1 MLRQSRFVTF
11 DGAVS
16 MTTSHQRPDR
26 YRHLE
31 ADFGTRNRI
40 ARGAGLSYAAA
51 SFGEDVVVQEMSA
64 FDRLLAFHE
73 ENRTVRVEA
82 GMSLHR
88 LLAWAGQKNLCLPV
102 LPGHPLITI
111 GGCIAADVH
120 GKNPLRDGTFSDW
133 VDSMTVFHPASGF
146 QTISRADRPS
156 LFGATCGGFGLTG
169 LIIDATLRLTPL
181 PAQNVHLKSAPV
193 ASLSE
198 SIQRL
203 REELK
208 CDFAYSWHDGAARNG
223 AFGRGL
229 LFFGSWTDQPAHTK
243 ERPYTPVS
251 SQRRGRWPVSL
262 WNPVTVRCANSAFRH
277 LAAFQSGQVKSAFD
291 AAFPFA
297 RQTLYHRFYGRPGFA
312 EMQVLVPHAGLEEFV
327 TELSALVHDLDPPLV
342 MMSLKRFVGRQQSLS
357 MSGTGILFALDFMRS
372 PAASRFATAFDKL
385 TLAAGGQPN
394 VAKDSR
400 LPAEV
405 AARALPFYSQFR
417 QRIRQLDADRL
428 YQSELSRRLEL

>member
-1 MLRQSRFVTF
+1 
-11 DGAVS
+11 
-16 MTTSHQRPDR
+16 
-26 YRHLE
+26 
-31 ADFGTRNRI
+31 
-40 ARGAGLSYAAA
+40 
-51 SFGEDVVVQEMSA
+51 
-64 FDRLLAFHE
+64 
-73 ENRTVRVEA
+73 
-82 GMSLHR
+82 
-88 LLAWAGQKNLCLPV
+88 
-102 LPGHPLITI
+102 
-111 GGCIAADVH
+111 
-120 GKNPLRDGTFSDW
+120 
-133 VDSMTVFHPASGF
+133 
-146 QTISRADRPS
+146 
-156 LFGATCGGFGLTG
+156 
-169 LIIDATLRLTPL
+169 
-181 PAQNVHLKSAPV
+181 
-193 ASLSE
+193 
-198 SIQRL
+198 
-203 REELK
+203 
-208 CDFAYSWHDGAARNG
+208 
-223 AFGRGL
+223 
-229 LFFGSWTDQPAHTK
+229 
-243 ERPYTPVS
+243 VS

-277 LAAFQSGQVKSAFD
+277 LAAFRSGQVKSAFD